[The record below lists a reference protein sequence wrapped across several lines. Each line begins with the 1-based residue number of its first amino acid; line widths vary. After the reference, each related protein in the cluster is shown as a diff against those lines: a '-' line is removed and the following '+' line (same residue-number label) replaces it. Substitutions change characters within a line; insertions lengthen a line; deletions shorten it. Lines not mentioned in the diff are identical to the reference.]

1 MHDQRASCCV
11 HTGPGTL
18 LPDGDTLAIAGFAL
32 QAVRIYV
39 FLLPFCQAWT
49 VVPTVLSDADA
60 AHLVGM
66 CAACKRAEGDPLK
79 VLQLGVSISGASVGY
94 KGDFE
99 SHATRRESQL
109 AALACVAVA
118 ALTFRILY

>member
-39 FLLPFCQAWT
+39 FLLPL
-49 VVPTVLSDADA
+49 PTLRFVGLDGGADR
-60 AHLVGM
+60 LV
-66 CAACKRAEGDPLK
+66 
-79 VLQLGVSISGASVGY
+79 
-94 KGDFE
+94 
-99 SHATRRESQL
+99 RRRRGPSRGNVRSL
-109 AALACVAVA
+109 
-118 ALTFRILY
+118 